1 MPNTPVGLM
10 ENVTVSDTLERAG
23 VYTMVPIGV
32 VWLKVTDAGNVVICG
47 PFPGKKNGVYTV

>member
-10 ENVTVSDTLERAG
+10 ENVTVSDTLERTG

-32 VWLKVTDAGNVVICG
+32 VWLKVTDAGNVVI
-47 PFPGKKNGVYTV
+47 